1 MNLGM
6 LTSAAMGLAVTAW
19 VFSPLFARDAGE
31 REKARS
37 ATGERADLFSRK
49 EMVLA
54 SLKDLEDDRETD
66 KISEHDYM
74 QLKNKLTAQAIEIMK
89 KLDDERAPQQP

>member
-1 MNLGM
+1 MSLG
-6 LTSAAMGLAVTAW
+6 LVTSAAMGLAVAAW
-19 VFSPLFARDAGE
+19 VFSPLFARGAGE
-31 REKARS
+31 KEKART
-37 ATGERADLFSRK
+37 ATGEKADLLSRK
-49 EMVLA
+49 EMLLA

-89 KLDDERAPQQP
+89 KLDDEPAPRQP

>member
-1 MNLGM
+1 MNLGL

-19 VFSPLFARDAGE
+19 VFSPLFARDASE

-37 ATGERADLFSRK
+37 ATGEQADLFSRK

-66 KISEHDYM
+66 KISELDYM
-74 QLKNKLTAQAIEIMK
+74 QLKNRLTAQAIEIMK
-89 KLDDERAPQQP
+89 KLDDERPPQQS

>member
-1 MNLGM
+1 MSLGL
-6 LTSAAMGLAVTAW
+6 LTSVAMGVAVAGW
-19 VFSPLFARDAGE
+19 VFSPLFARDASE
-31 REKARS
+31 QEQARS

-49 EMVLA
+49 EMVMA

-89 KLDDERAPQQP
+89 KLDDEHAPQQP

>member
-1 MNLGM
+1 MNLGL
-6 LTSAAMGLAVTAW
+6 LTSAAMGIAVTAW
-19 VFSPLFARDAGE
+19 VFSPLFARDASD

-37 ATGERADLFSRK
+37 ATGEKADLISRK
-49 EMVLA
+49 EMLLA

-89 KLDDERAPQQP
+89 KLDDERAPLQT

>member
-1 MNLGM
+1 MSLG
-6 LTSAAMGLAVTAW
+6 LVTSAAMGLAVAAW
-19 VFSPLFARDAGE
+19 VFSPLFAKDAGE
-31 REKARS
+31 KERARS
-37 ATGERADLFSRK
+37 ATGEKADLLSRK
-49 EMVLA
+49 EMLLA

-89 KLDDERAPQQP
+89 KLDDEPARQP